1 MRKALKIA
9 GLLLGIPLAVVV
21 VREAFFSN
29 TAYFVIVPGAKLY
42 TDGIPASGWLH
53 KSVRGRVLILT
64 RNAGGKSE
72 SYWITMPDE
81 KDGWI
86 SSCGDWAAPA
96 LPLIAIGDVNPPC
109 LAFELAEGP
118 SRSPRPPLRAPTFGP
133 QFVEF
138 TADDGTRVKTSW

>member
-81 KDGWI
+81 KDGWT
-86 SSCGDWAAPA
+86 SSCGDWAASA

-109 LAFELAEGP
+109 FSLLLAERPNP
-118 SRSPRPPLRAPTFGP
+118 SPETPERKPIFG
-133 QFVEF
+133 QRFVEF
-138 TADDGTRVKTSW
+138 TADDGTRIKSSW